1 MVEVMKR
8 SSKLFWRALGYACL
22 AIGAAGIL
30 LPLLP
35 TTGPW
40 ILAVVFLIKGEDP
53 MASKLLDHPRFGAPI
68 RAWFERGEISRAGK
82 IAASAGMA
90 LAVISAAIFGMPLAV
105 VAILALCLLGVAIW
119 LCRRPE
125 PGQAA
130 RSASPRR

>member
-1 MVEVMKR
+1 MVDVMKR

-68 RAWFERGEISRAGK
+68 RAWFERGEISRSGK
-82 IAASAGMA
+82 IAASVGMA
-90 LAVISAAIFGMPLAV
+90 LAVVSAAFLGMPPVAVGVMAV
-105 VAILALCLLGVAIW
+105 VLLGVALW